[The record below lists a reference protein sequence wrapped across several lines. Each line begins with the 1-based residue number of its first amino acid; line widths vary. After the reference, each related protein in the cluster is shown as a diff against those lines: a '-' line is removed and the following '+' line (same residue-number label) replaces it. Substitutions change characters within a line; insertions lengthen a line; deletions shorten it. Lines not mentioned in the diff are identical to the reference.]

1 MPIGVVIALLF
12 RVESEG
18 PAMQTFLSEAIV
30 LDAALIS
37 VLLAGWITW
46 IALRG
51 LFWLLS
57 PVSRPILNPS
67 VQPIRVIA
75 NRGQESPRRAA

>member
-1 MPIGVVIALLF
+1 
-12 RVESEG
+12 
-18 PAMQTFLSEAIV
+18 MQTFLSEAIV

-51 LFWLLS
+51 LFWLLTAAS
-57 PVSRPILNPS
+57 RPTLNPPVSNTR

-75 NRGQESPRRAA
+75 SRGPESRRRAA

>member
-1 MPIGVVIALLF
+1 
-12 RVESEG
+12 
-18 PAMQTFLSEAIV
+18 MQTFLSEAIV

-46 IALRG
+46 FGLRG

-57 PVSRPILNPS
+57 AASRPSLNPPTLNATA
-67 VQPIRVIA
+67 QPIRVVA
-75 NRGQESPRRAA
+75 SRGQESRRRAA

>member
-1 MPIGVVIALLF
+1 
-12 RVESEG
+12 
-18 PAMQTFLSEAIV
+18 MQTFLSEAIV

-57 PVSRPILNPS
+57 ATSRPILNPPILNTNA
-67 VQPIRVIA
+67 QPIRVIA
-75 NRGQESPRRAA
+75 NRGQESRRRAA

>member
-1 MPIGVVIALLF
+1 
-12 RVESEG
+12 
-18 PAMQTFLSEAIV
+18 MQTFLSEAIV

-37 VLLAGWITW
+37 VLLALWITW
-46 IALRG
+46 FGLRG

-57 PVSRPILNPS
+57 AVNRPTLSPK

-75 NRGQESPRRAA
+75 SRGQESRRRAA

>member
-1 MPIGVVIALLF
+1 
-12 RVESEG
+12 
-18 PAMQTFLSEAIV
+18 MQTFLSEAIV

-46 IALRG
+46 FALRG

-57 PVSRPILNPS
+57 AASRPSLNPS
-67 VQPIRVIA
+67 VQPIRVVA
-75 NRGQESPRRAA
+75 SRGQESRRRAA

>member
-1 MPIGVVIALLF
+1 
-12 RVESEG
+12 
-18 PAMQTFLSEAIV
+18 MQTFLSEAIV

-46 IALRG
+46 FALRG

-57 PVSRPILNPS
+57 AASRPTLNAT
-67 VQPIRVIA
+67 VQPIRVVA
-75 NRGQESPRRAA
+75 NRGQESRRRAA